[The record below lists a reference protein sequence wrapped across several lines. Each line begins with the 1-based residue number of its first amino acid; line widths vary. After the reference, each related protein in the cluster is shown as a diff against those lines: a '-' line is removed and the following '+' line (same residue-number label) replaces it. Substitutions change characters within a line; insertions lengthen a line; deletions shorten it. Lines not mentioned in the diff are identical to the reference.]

1 VRRYIQVELMA
12 VATRYSRSLET
23 VSAVGALLLGL
34 IAQTLVYRK
43 SELDCAL
50 VLYVLA
56 VVLCILA
63 LASRREEPAAQRPS
77 ISTLRQAQGIALE
90 AVLLVAVL
98 GLAVFMRTFRLLEIP
113 SGVFFDEAMN
123 GLEAAQILEQNVHP
137 LWSDELSGRP
147 TLHLHILA
155 VVFRFLGV
163 NERAMRL
170 VSAVAGTVTVFAL
183 WLFARHLFDRWVA
196 LLAAFFLAV
205 ARWHVNYSRIAFE
218 AILHPLLQLL
228 AFYFLFRGLHSRK
241 LRHFF
246 LSGLCLGVGLYTY
259 ISFRLVPFVIVVF
272 LFYKVVSQRSFIKDY
287 WAGVLLLFLTTVIIT
302 SPLVVFAWQNPER
315 FTSRLQEVSLF
326 AEMQRDKSYQPLIK
340 SVVGYLL
347 MFNYQGDR
355 NPVLNLSG
363 EPALS
368 FVPAMFFVLGLGRA
382 VFRIRKERYLFLLL
396 WFVVSLLPGVLTH
409 SIESPHGT
417 RVIGA
422 APVVCLLAALAAV
435 RLAESLINP
444 STRLRQAQPS
454 GLEHHLRNVWRWR
467 VIAVA
472 LLLSIVVGA
481 TLCMDYDAYFVR
493 QAADVQSWNAFTP
506 AATGVGEL
514 INVWSDHYLIYVSP
528 TYYYV
533 FPDDTI
539 ARFAAY
545 PYSGYRS
552 LDPVG
557 SVPLQEDTGQ
567 GVLYILEPHYTF
579 LLEILQTFYPEGH
592 LEEHLNPFGDTMF
605 ISYRVEHDEIV
616 TAHGL
621 TAQYYQGLSWAGEP
635 VVTRRETSLAFDWHD
650 TMPPL
655 PTPFSALWEGSLFI
669 PRHGEY
675 AFSISGGEVERLE
688 LDGTP
693 ASLDQGVPLARGLHP
708 LSLWMTVDQVQ
719 QEGGVALLW
728 RGPEIAREIIPSSNL
743 FIRRPP
749 DHGLQGSYYK
759 GKYWEGSPLLVEID
773 RAIFANAVLLEGIFS
788 IEWQGQMWAPKT
800 GEYVFGTS
808 SDDGS
813 LMFIDDRLVVDNGGD
828 HGDRYVDG
836 RILLDAGWHDFR
848 LRYAQSGGGMRLVL
862 FWTPPGKGREVIPS
876 EVFSYP
882 RRLTLAE
889 DGEGRR

>member
-1 VRRYIQVELMA
+1 MA
-12 VATRYSRSLET
+12 VATRYFHPLET

-63 LASRREEPAAQRPS
+63 LSSRREESPGQCPS
-77 ISTLRQAQGIALE
+77 ISTLRQAQGTALE

-123 GLEAAQILEQNVHP
+123 GLEAVQILEENVHP

-155 VVFRFLGV
+155 AAFRFLGV

-170 VSAVAGTVTVFAL
+170 VSAVAGTATVFAL
-183 WLFARHLFDRWVA
+183 WLFARYLFDRWVA

-228 AFYFLFRGLHSRK
+228 AFYFFFRGLDHFDYAQYKPRK
-241 LRHFF
+241 LRYFF
-246 LSGLCLGVGLYTY
+246 LSGLCLGLGLYTY
-259 ISFRLVPFVIVVF
+259 ISFRLVPLVMVVF
-272 LFYKVVSQRSFIKDY
+272 LLYEVVSQRSFIANH
-287 WAGVLLLFLTTVIIT
+287 WSGVLLLFLTAAVIV
-302 SPLVVFAWQNPER
+302 SPLAVFALQNPER
-315 FTSRLQEVSLF
+315 FTSRLREVSLF
-326 AEMQRDKSYQPLIK
+326 AEMQREKSYQPLIR

-368 FVPAMFFVLGLGRA
+368 FVPAMFFVLGLGWA

-409 SIESPHGT
+409 SIEAPHGT

-454 GLEHHLRNVWRWR
+454 GLEHRLRDARRWR
-467 VIAVA
+467 VVTVA

-481 TLCMDYDAYFVR
+481 TLRMDYDAYFVR
-493 QAADVQSWNAFTP
+493 QAADVQSWKAFTP

-514 INVWSDHYLIYVSP
+514 INVWSDRYLIYVSP

-539 ARFAAY
+539 VRFAAY
-545 PYSGYRS
+545 PYSGYHS

-567 GVLYILEPHYTF
+567 GVLYILEPYYTS
-579 LLEILQTFYPEGH
+579 LLEILQTFYPEGR
-592 LEEHLNPFGDTMF
+592 LEEHLDPFGDTMF
-605 ISYRVEHDEIV
+605 ISYRVEHNEIV

-635 VVTRRETSLAFDWHD
+635 AVTRHETSLALDWHD

-675 AFSISGGEVERLE
+675 AFSTSGGEVERLE
-688 LDGTP
+688 LDGAP
-693 ASLDQGVPLARGLHP
+693 ASLDQGVHLARGLHP

-719 QEGGVALLW
+719 EGVALLW
-728 RGPEIAREIIPSSNL
+728 RGPGIAWGIVPSSNL

-759 GKYWEGSPLLVEID
+759 DKYWEGPPLLVEID

-788 IEWQGQMWAPKT
+788 IEWQGQMRAPKT

-813 LMFIDDRLVVDNGGD
+813 LMFIDDQLVVDNGGD

-848 LRYAQSGGGMRLVL
+848 LRYAQSGGGMHLVL
-862 FWTPPGKGREVIPS
+862 FWTPPGKGREAIPS

-889 DGEGRR
+889 DSEGHR

>member
-1 VRRYIQVELMA
+1 MA
-12 VATRYSRSLET
+12 VATRYSHSLET

-56 VVLCILA
+56 VGLCILA
-63 LASRREEPAAQRPS
+63 LASRREESPGQRPS
-77 ISTLRQAQGIALE
+77 ISTLE
-90 AVLLVAVL
+90 AGLLVAVL

-123 GLEAAQILEQNVHP
+123 GLEAVQILEENAHP

-155 VVFRFLGV
+155 AAFRFLGV

-170 VSAVAGTVTVFAL
+170 VSAVAGTATVFAL
-183 WLFARHLFDRWVA
+183 WLFARYLFDRRVA

-228 AFYFLFRGLHSRK
+228 AFYFFFRGLDHFDCAQHRSRK
-241 LRHFF
+241 LRYFF
-246 LSGLCLGVGLYTY
+246 LSGLCLGLGLYTY
-259 ISFRLVPFVIVVF
+259 ISFRLVPLVMVVF
-272 LFYKVVSQRSFIKDY
+272 LVYKVISQRSFIANH
-287 WAGVLLLFLTTVIIT
+287 WSGLLLLFLTTAVIV
-302 SPLVVFAWQNPER
+302 SPLAVFALQNPER
-315 FTSRLQEVSLF
+315 FTSRLQQVSLL
-326 AEMQRDKSYQPLIK
+326 AEMQREKSYQPLIR
-340 SVVGYLL
+340 SVVGYLA

-368 FVPAMFFVLGLGRA
+368 FVPAMFFVLGLGWA

-409 SIESPHGT
+409 SIEAPHGT

-435 RLAESLINP
+435 WLVESLINP

-454 GLEHHLRNVWRWR
+454 GLEHRLRNAWRWR
-467 VIAVA
+467 VVAVA
-472 LLLSIVVGA
+472 LLLSIVGGV

-539 ARFAAY
+539 VRFAAY

-567 GVLYILEPHYTF
+567 GVLYILEPRYTF
-579 LLEILQTFYPEGH
+579 LLESLQTFYPEGR
-592 LEEHLNPFGDTMF
+592 LEEHLDPFGDTMF

-621 TAQYYQGLSWAGEP
+621 TARYYLGLSWAGEP
-635 VVTRRETSLAFDWHD
+635 VVTRRETSLAFDWRN

-655 PTPFSALWEGSLFI
+655 PTPFNALWEGSLFI

-728 RGPEIAREIIPSSNL
+728 RGPGIARDIIPSSNL

-759 GKYWEGSPLLVEID
+759 DKYWEGPPLLVEID

-788 IEWQGQMWAPKT
+788 IEWQGQMRAPKT

-813 LMFIDDRLVVDNGGD
+813 LMFIDDQLVVDNGGD

-882 RRLTLAE
+882 RRLTLAG
-889 DGEGRR
+889 DG